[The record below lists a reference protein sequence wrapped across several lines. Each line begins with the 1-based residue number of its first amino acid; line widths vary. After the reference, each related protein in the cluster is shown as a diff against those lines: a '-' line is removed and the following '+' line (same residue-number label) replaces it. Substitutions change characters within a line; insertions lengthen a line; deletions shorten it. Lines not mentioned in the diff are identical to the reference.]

1 MKGSTANRVGQTDS
15 LGQPLAPGASTYGA
29 STGAASIGDAT
40 DAMIRAGFIRK
51 VYGILAIQLMA
62 TFGEIAMFTFI
73 DPLRAL
79 ICAPPFRMGARN
91 AEVNQP
97 NLETFQR
104 SHPECVS
111 EVEGSYYITPNQTAL
126 GLMYGSWAVSFV
138 LMISLVCCLDNARV
152 YPRNMILLSL
162 FTVAQGTMLGVM
174 CAFYDASSIIMAAG
188 MTAIVV
194 LTLTAFARW
203 TTIDFTGMGIYLYV
217 CLIVF
222 VLTGI
227 IASVFVTTLKGFQ
240 TLQLLYAAGGVL
252 LFSCYLVYDTQ
263 LIVGGKHAKYQ
274 FSVDDYVFAALN
286 LYLDIINLFIY
297 ILQLLNQR

>member
-1 MKGSTANRVGQTDS
+1 
-15 LGQPLAPGASTYGA
+15 
-29 STGAASIGDAT
+29 
-40 DAMIRAGFIRK
+40 
-51 VYGILAIQLMA
+51 
-62 TFGEIAMFTFI
+62 
-73 DPLRAL
+73 
-79 ICAPPFRMGARN
+79 
-91 AEVNQP
+91 
-97 NLETFQR
+97 
-104 SHPECVS
+104 
-111 EVEGSYYITPNQTAL
+111 
-126 GLMYGSWAVSFV
+126 
-138 LMISLVCCLDNARV
+138 
-152 YPRNMILLSL
+152 MILLSL

-194 LTLTAFARW
+194 LTLTAFARF

-222 VLTGI
+222 ILTGI
-227 IASVFVTTLKGFQ
+227 IASLFVTTLKGFQ

-263 LIVGGKHAKYQ
+263 LIVGGKHAKFQ

>member
-1 MKGSTANRVGQTDS
+1 MKGSTSNRVGQTDT
-15 LGQPLAPGASTYGA
+15 LGQPLAPGSSST
-29 STGAASIGDAT
+29 IGDAT
-40 DAMIRAGFIRK
+40 DAIIRAGFIRK
-51 VYGILAIQLMA
+51 VYGILAVQLMV
-62 TFGEIAMFTFI
+62 TFGEVALFTFV

-79 ICAPPFRMGARN
+79 ICAPPFQLGARN
-91 AEVNQP
+91 ADVNQP
-97 NLETFQR
+97 NLANFQA
-104 SHPECVS
+104 SHPHCVGG
-111 EVEGSYYITPNQTAL
+111 EPGSLFIQPNATAL
-126 GLMYGSWAVSFV
+126 GLMYGSWAASFV
-138 LMISLVCCLDNARV
+138 LIIALACCISNARI

-162 FTVAQGTMLGVM
+162 FTLAQGTMLGVM
-174 CAFYDASSIIMAAG
+174 CAFYDASSIIMATG

-222 VLTGI
+222 ILTGF
-227 IASVFVTTLKGFQ
+227 IAGLFVTTLKGFQ

-263 LIVGGKHAKYQ
+263 LIVGGKHAKFQ

-286 LYLDIINLFIY
+286 LYLDIVNLFIY
-297 ILQLLNQR
+297 ILQILNQR

>member
-1 MKGSTANRVGQTDS
+1 MKGSTANRVGQTS
-15 LGQPLAPGASTYGA
+15 ALGQPLAPGSSGA
-29 STGAASIGDAT
+29 IGMDT
-40 DAMIRAGFIRK
+40 DALIRAGFIRK
-51 VYGILAIQLMA
+51 VYGILAVQLMV

-73 DPLRAL
+73 NPLRAL
-79 ICAPPFRMGARN
+79 ICAPPFALGGRGSLDPAVLARFHE
-91 AEVNQP
+91 AYP
-97 NLETFQR
+97 N
-104 SHPECVS
+104 CVS
-111 EVEGSYYITPNQTAL
+111 GPNGTAMA
-126 GLMYGSWAVSFV
+126 LMYGSWAASFV
-138 LMISLVCCLDNARV
+138 LIISLACCISNARI

-162 FTVAQGTMLGVM
+162 FTLAQGTMLGVM
-174 CAFYDASSIIMAAG
+174 CAFYDASSILMAAG
-188 MTAIVV
+188 MTAVVV

-227 IASVFVTTLKGFQ
+227 LAGLFVRSLEGFR
-240 TLQLLYAAGGVL
+240 TMQLLYACGGVL

-263 LIVGGKHAKYQ
+263 LIVGGKHAKFQ

>member
-1 MKGSTANRVGQTDS
+1 
-15 LGQPLAPGASTYGA
+15 
-29 STGAASIGDAT
+29 
-40 DAMIRAGFIRK
+40 
-51 VYGILAIQLMA
+51 
-62 TFGEIAMFTFI
+62 
-73 DPLRAL
+73 
-79 ICAPPFRMGARN
+79 
-91 AEVNQP
+91 
-97 NLETFQR
+97 
-104 SHPECVS
+104 
-111 EVEGSYYITPNQTAL
+111 
-126 GLMYGSWAVSFV
+126 
-138 LMISLVCCLDNARV
+138 
-152 YPRNMILLSL
+152 MILLSL

-227 IASVFVTTLKGFQ
+227 VASLFVTTLQGFQ
-240 TLQLLYAAGGVL
+240 TMQLLYAAGGVM

-263 LIVGGKHAKYQ
+263 LIVGGKHAKFQ